1 MESLGEFLKRK
12 RELRKVSL
20 EEIARVTRIRLS
32 YLDAL
37 ERDDHGN
44 LPGRAYGRV
53 FAKAYAQCLEI
64 DLKEVQARLGEER
77 QQSMRPAVSLP
88 IGRRPVRRSW
98 LVLVCLLVLAL
109 IFFLVFYY
117 VSLDRSGSSRLIS
130 SKSGGV
136 ELGPASGTVIPGAV
150 GVIHR

>member
-1 MESLGEFLKRK
+1 MESLGEFLKRE
-12 RELRKVSL
+12 REFRKVSL

-32 YLDAL
+32 HLGAL

-53 FAKAYAQCLEI
+53 FAKAYAQCLGI
-64 DLKEVQARLGEER
+64 DFKEVQARLGEEG
-77 QQSMRPAVSLP
+77 QQSIRPAVSLP
-88 IGRRPVRRSW
+88 IGRRPVRRSR

-117 VSLDRSGSSRLIS
+117 VSLDRSGSSQLVS
-130 SKSGGV
+130 GKSGGV
-136 ELGPASGTVIPGAV
+136 ELRPASGTVIPGAV
-150 GVIHR
+150 GVIH